1 MLLAGALLAN
11 LPMVRGVGR
20 LDPGW
25 SRVLRSAALAV
36 ILVRAGL
43 GLDPAKLRAMSA
55 LVFRLAFL
63 PCLAES
69 SLVAVVSHFILG
81 TKSLSQQ
88 YYIAIENNNNTW
100 QVCPGS
106 GPSCWASCWPPSAP
120 PWWCPA
126 SWRYRPGGSVWT
138 KVRN

>member
-11 LPMVRGVGR
+11 LPVVRGVGR

-81 TKSLSQQ
+81 KYNSS
-88 YYIAIENNNNTW
+88 AILYCNDNDNTW

-106 GPSCWASCWPPSAP
+106 GLHL
-120 PWWCPA
+120 
-126 SWRYRPGGSVWT
+126 VQL
-138 KVRN
+138 KFLDIFQ